1 MKKKKQ
7 SEISYE
13 RLSRAVSK
21 ENAVSK
27 DLELMLV
34 NDIKRL
40 FNSYL
45 VYQNEDIRFLF
56 SESLGNREITITIK
70 YRNFKDVKIL

>member
-40 FNSYL
+40 FNSSL